1 MPANAIWTITYQ
13 AKVSE
18 TTPLESAINQAVAF
32 SDEATSS
39 PAQASVNIYKIVVPA
54 QEVPTVVPLKINKQA
69 NLSTEKL
76 EILFSIQ

>member
-1 MPANAIWTITYQ
+1 MPASAIWTITYQ

-54 QEVPTVVPLKINKQA
+54 QEVPTVPLKLNKQA
-69 NLSTEKL
+69 NLSTVKL